1 MNRLTSEEIQLAQDA
16 LTRSNKVVIVS
27 HYNPDGDAMGSSLA
41 IYHYCK
47 GKGKDVH
54 VILPNLFPSFLNW
67 MPGADNIVVAAQHA
81 DKARKLF
88 AEADLM
94 FVVDMN
100 APSRFGSAFEECITD
115 SKAFK
120 ILIDHHVSPII
131 DCNVKL
137 SETQTTST
145 CELVYNFLFD
155 ELCDKEALTLDIAE
169 CIYVGMITDTGSLSY
184 MCNHPETY
192 LAISELMKKG
202 VDGEAIHRK
211 VYDNYS
217 ESRLRL
223 LGLLLSQRL
232 KIMNDYATSYSYL
245 TKEDLIDNNFHIGD
259 TEGFVNYGLSVGTV
273 KFTAFFTERDNRIR
287 VSFRSKGDFDV
298 NKFARKHF
306 DGGGHKNASAAYHYD
321 TLENTMA
328 YFEEVLKEYKDELTA
343 QK

>member
-1 MNRLTSEEIQLAQDA
+1 MNRLTEEEIQLAQDA
-16 LTRSNKVVIVS
+16 IARSGNVVIVS
-27 HYNPDGDAMGSSLA
+27 HYNPDGDAVGASLA
-41 IYHYCK
+41 LYHYCK
-47 GKGKDVH
+47 GKGKNVH
-54 VILPNLFPSFLNW
+54 VILPNPFPSFLGW
-67 MPGADNIVVAAQHA
+67 MPGADQIVVADHHA
-81 DKARKLF
+81 VTARKLF
-88 AEADLM
+88 ADAELM

-100 APSRFGSAFEECITD
+100 APSRYGAAFESCITD

-120 ILIDHHVSPII
+120 ILIDHHLFPSIE
-131 DCNVKL
+131 CNVKL
-137 SETQTTST
+137 STTLTTST

-155 ELCDKEALTLDIAE
+155 ELRDKEALTRDIAE

-184 MCNHPETY
+184 MCNDPETY
-192 LAISELMKKG
+192 VVISELMRTG
-202 VDGEAIHRK
+202 VDGEYIHRQ

-232 KIMNDYATSYSYL
+232 KIMNEYATSYSYL
-245 TKEDLIDNNFHIGD
+245 TKKDMTDNGYRIGD

-273 KFTAFFTERDNRIR
+273 RFTAFFTERDNRIR

-328 YFEEVLKEYKDELTA
+328 YFEEVLKEYKDELT
-343 QK
+343 K